1 MKSHPTRPASPA
13 HAPNALP
20 ARARLLGLALCA
32 ATVVGLSG
40 CGSTPEKEVGAG
52 MSTEALYADAK
63 DDMDHGNYETAIKKF
78 EKVEG
83 RGAGTTLA
91 QQAEL
96 DMAFAYYKSGEKAQ
110 AYAKL
115 DRFLRLHPTSPAA
128 DYALYLQGLVNFND
142 DLGFFSRIS
151 HQDLSERDQ
160 QAMHDAYDSFTQL
173 VEQYPAS
180 KYATDARL
188 RINYII
194 NSLASS
200 EVHVARYY
208 FRRGAYV
215 AAVNR
220 AQYAIREYPR
230 SPMTEQALY
239 IMVRSYDALNL
250 PQLRDD
256 AKRVLLAN
264 YPHTTLL
271 EDGFRAANKS
281 WWQLW

>member
-1 MKSHPTRPASPA
+1 
-13 HAPNALP
+13 
-20 ARARLLGLALCA
+20 
-32 ATVVGLSG
+32 
-40 CGSTPEKEVGAG
+40 
-52 MSTEALYADAK
+52 
-63 DDMDHGNYETAIKKF
+63 
-78 EKVEG
+78 
-83 RGAGTTLA
+83 
-91 QQAEL
+91 
-96 DMAFAYYKSGEKAQ
+96 
-110 AYAKL
+110 
-115 DRFLRLHPTSPAA
+115 
-128 DYALYLQGLVNFND
+128 
-142 DLGFFSRIS
+142 
-151 HQDLSERDQ
+151 
-160 QAMHDAYDSFTQL
+160 MHDAYDSFTQL

-220 AQYAIREYPR
+220 AQYAIEQYPR

-250 PQLRDD
+250 PRLRDD

-264 YPHTTLL
+264 YPHTALL
-271 EDGFRAANKS
+271 NDGFRAADKA